1 MTAATAREKQRRLEP
16 QSISE
21 KLLHWLFFGVVM
33 ALVPFIAAIFS
44 DVDRDKAFSFPSL
57 FGHGDLLI
65 IATIISAGGIGDLF
79 GTAVDK
85 RHRTPKLIVLGC
97 SIVSVAVTCMWF
109 GDISSLLFTTHP
121 ADPMTVAV
129 GSLILFAF
137 AIIEG
142 ISALMLSES

>member
-1 MTAATAREKQRRLEP
+1 MTATARGRQRRLEP

-21 KLLHWLFFGVVM
+21 KLLHWLFFGVLM

-44 DVDRDKAFSFPSL
+44 DVDRDKTFDFSSL

-85 RHRTPKLIVLGC
+85 RHRTSKLIVLGC

-109 GDISSLLFTTHP
+109 GDISSLLFTAHP
-121 ADPMTVAV
+121 ADPTTVAV
-129 GSLILFAF
+129 GSLILFVF